1 MKNLNTLFD
10 LLTDWR
16 QLPAYQL
23 ERRADI
29 FFALYLEDLL
39 TYCGYFA
46 AGDQL
51 TVIPEFPAKQEHM
64 NLSDRIDYMVASD
77 DKMVYVELKTDNHSI
92 RVEQALYLHK
102 IQKKKF
108 SEVFSDIISIYE
120 TTTARAKYR
129 HLIEKLD
136 RWIEYTD
143 ARLVKERCRLKEAAI
158 AKIRSV
164 EIVYLLPT
172 PQPIRSEQYEHRCI
186 GFKTLIEMLNLPRYD
201 DDPIARRF
209 AEALT
214 VWAEHPV

>member
-46 AGDQL
+46 EGDRL

-64 NLSDRIDYMVASD
+64 NLSDRIDYLVASD
-77 DKMVYVELKTDNHSI
+77 DKMVYVELKTDNHTI
-92 RVEQALYLHK
+92 RAEQALYLHK
-102 IQKKKF
+102 IQQKSL
-108 SEVFSDIISIYE
+108 SEVFSDLIAIYE

-129 HLIEKLD
+129 YLIEKLD

-143 ARLVKERCRLKEAAI
+143 ARLVKERCRLKEDAI

-164 EIVYLLPT
+164 EVVYLLPT

-186 GFKTLIEMLNLPRYD
+186 GFKTLIEMLNLPHYD
-201 DDPIARRF
+201 GDPIARRF

>member
-29 FFALYLEDLL
+29 FFAFYLEDLL

-46 AGDQL
+46 EENQL
-51 TVIPEFPAKQEHM
+51 SVIPEFPAKQEHM

-92 RVEQALYLHK
+92 RAEQALYLHK
-102 IQKKKF
+102 IQQKKL

-120 TTTARAKYR
+120 TTTARTKYR

-158 AKIRSV
+158 AKIR
-164 EIVYLLPT
+164 
-172 PQPIRSEQYEHRCI
+172 
-186 GFKTLIEMLNLPRYD
+186 
-201 DDPIARRF
+201 
-209 AEALT
+209 
-214 VWAEHPV
+214 

>member
-39 TYCGYFA
+39 IYCGYFA
-46 AGDQL
+46 ARDRL

-64 NLSDRIDYMVASD
+64 NLSDRIDYLVASD

-92 RVEQALYLHK
+92 RTEQALYLHK
-102 IQKKKF
+102 NQQKKL
-108 SEVFSDIISIYE
+108 SEVFSDIISIS
-120 TTTARAKYR
+120 TARAKYR

-143 ARLVKERCRLKEAAI
+143 ARLVKERCRLKEDAI

-164 EIVYLLPT
+164 EVVYILPT
-172 PQPIRSEQYEHRCI
+172 LQPIRSEQYEHRSI

>member
-1 MKNLNTLFD
+1 
-10 LLTDWR
+10 
-16 QLPAYQL
+16 
-23 ERRADI
+23 
-29 FFALYLEDLL
+29 
-39 TYCGYFA
+39 
-46 AGDQL
+46 
-51 TVIPEFPAKQEHM
+51 M
-64 NLSDRIDYMVASD
+64 NLSDRIDYLVASD

-92 RVEQALYLHK
+92 RTEQALYLHK
-102 IQKKKF
+102 NQQKKL

-143 ARLVKERCRLKEAAI
+143 ARLVKGRCRLKEDAI

-164 EIVYLLPT
+164 EVVYILPT
-172 PQPIRSEQYEHRCI
+172 LQPIRSEQYEHRSI

>member
-92 RVEQALYLHK
+92 RAEQALYLHK
-102 IQKKKF
+102 IQKKKL
-108 SEVFSDIISIYE
+108 SEVFFGHYLYLRNDYGPRQIQASDRE
-120 TTTARAKYR
+120 TRPVDRIHGRTACQGA
-129 HLIEKLD
+129 LS
-136 RWIEYTD
+136 
-143 ARLVKERCRLKEAAI
+143 AERGSHREDSLGRDCLPPSHAATYPE
-158 AKIRSV
+158 R
-164 EIVYLLPT
+164 
-172 PQPIRSEQYEHRCI
+172 
-186 GFKTLIEMLNLPRYD
+186 
-201 DDPIARRF
+201 
-209 AEALT
+209 T
-214 VWAEHPV
+214 V

>member
-1 MKNLNTLFD
+1 MKNLNPLFD

-77 DKMVYVELKTDNHSI
+77 DKWSMS
-92 RVEQALYLHK
+92 
-102 IQKKKF
+102 
-108 SEVFSDIISIYE
+108 S
-120 TTTARAKYR
+120 
-129 HLIEKLD
+129 
-136 RWIEYTD
+136 
-143 ARLVKERCRLKEAAI
+143 
-158 AKIRSV
+158 
-164 EIVYLLPT
+164 
-172 PQPIRSEQYEHRCI
+172 
-186 GFKTLIEMLNLPRYD
+186 
-201 DDPIARRF
+201 
-209 AEALT
+209 
-214 VWAEHPV
+214 